1 LFEEVICVKESEEHE
16 ADSERMRREK
26 SELVCFFTWWCQ
38 KIFKEVFKVKQ
49 ELCQKSSE
57 EGWKYEEHILKVL
70 KC

>member
-1 LFEEVICVKESEEHE
+1 MKESEERE

-26 SELVCFFTWWCQ
+26 SELVCFFTWWRQ

-49 ELCQKSSE
+49 ELCQKISK